1 MHTFIEKKR
10 YILLAII
17 FIVGLFLRFYLL
29 GTNPPSL
36 NWDEAS
42 TGYNAFSILRTGR
55 DEYGNFMPL
64 SIRSFDDYKP
74 PLYTYLDVPFIAV
87 FGLTD
92 YAVRLPSA
100 ILGTLTI
107 LVVYFLVLE
116 FFPKTGKKHGIFS
129 ENYLQ
134 QEIALLSAFFFAI
147 SPWSLQF
154 SRAAYEGNIGLF
166 FLLSGVL
173 FFLKSEK
180 IHIYILFS
188 SVSFILA
195 LYSYHSFRL
204 VVPLLIIVL
213 VSFFYPYLLK
223 AKKMTFISL
232 VMLILFAAPIYS
244 SFITAGSGTG
254 SRLSMVTIF
263 NSSESLD
270 ASIRE
275 LEHDRKQG
283 NFIGDVFHNRRA
295 VHILNAIKGYL
306 DHYNPDFLY
315 LSGDGGRQH
324 HAVKV
329 GMMYLLDLP
338 LVILGFIVLVKNIT
352 RRKFLFICMLLI
364 APLPSAITT
373 GTPHPVRAIAMLPEL
388 LILASIGAVF
398 LISAISDLK
407 HKILGGT
414 VKYFILTFVLLLFSF
429 NVYYYLHQY
438 YVHTPIEYGD
448 FWQYGYK
455 EVFEI
460 AQKNESDYE
469 NIIVTYKYDQ
479 PYIYYLYYNKIDPNW
494 YHHNWNFTKN
504 GEMPRFERR
513 IGKYIFRNVNLGEE
527 RKIKNSLIIGTPDEI
542 PKNESFM
549 EINFLNGDTAFRIT
563 KT

>member
-10 YILLAII
+10 YILLTVI
-17 FIVGLFLRFYLL
+17 FIIGLFLRFFLL

-42 TGYNAFSILRTGR
+42 TGYNAFSILKTGK

-74 PLYTYLDVPFIAV
+74 PLYTYLDVPFVGI

-92 YAVRLPSA
+92 FAVRLPSA

-107 LVVYFLVLE
+107 LVIYFLVLE
-116 FFPKTGKKHGIFS
+116 LFPKIRKTQEAFS
-129 ENYLQ
+129 ESNFQ
-134 QEIALLSAFFFAI
+134 QEIALLSAFFFAV

-154 SRAAYEGNIGLF
+154 SRSAYEGNIGLF

-180 IHIYILFS
+180 KHIYLLFS
-188 SVSFILA
+188 SILFICA

-204 VVPLLIIVL
+204 VVPLLIL
-213 VSFFYPYLLK
+213 VMSTLFYPYLLK
-223 AKKMTFISL
+223 AKKMAIVAFMIL
-232 VMLILFAAPIYS
+232 VLFAIPIYS
-244 SFITAGSGTG
+244 SFVTAGSGTG

-263 NSSESLD
+263 GASENLD

-275 LEHDRKQG
+275 LEYDRSYG
-283 NFIGDVFHNRRA
+283 DFIGETFHNRRVVHFLAA
-295 VHILNAIKGYL
+295 VKGYL

-315 LSGDGGRQH
+315 LNGDGGRQH
-324 HAVKV
+324 HAVKF
-329 GMMYLLDLP
+329 GMMYLFDLP
-338 LVILGFIVLVKNIT
+338 LIMVGAVMLTRRIT
-352 RRKFLFICMLLI
+352 RQKILFFTILVL

-388 LILASIGAVF
+388 LILASVGAVF
-398 LISAISDLK
+398 LISEISRIKYRVLGLK
-407 HKILGGT
+407 L
-414 VKYFILTFVLLLFSF
+414 KYVIFSLLLFVFSV
-429 NVYYYLHQY
+429 NGLYYLHQY
-438 YVHTPIEYGD
+438 YIHTPIEYGD

-455 EVFEI
+455 EALAI
-460 AQKNESDYE
+460 AVKNEKNYD
-469 NIIVTYKYDQ
+469 NIVFTYKYDQ

-494 YHHNWNFTKN
+494 YHSNWNFTKN

-513 IGKYIFRNVNLGEE
+513 IGKYIFKNINLGEE
-527 RKIKNSLIIGTPDEI
+527 RKIKNSLLFGTPDEI
-542 PKNESFM
+542 PENESFK
-549 EINFLNGDTAFRIT
+549 EIKFLNGDTAFRIT